1 MTRVLASP
9 EGAEMYRQLKN
20 ARVAEQFPD
29 SIRKFKQ
36 YVAAHVARNE
46 VGYEAA
52 AKAIATADPSLYARA
67 RLAGMQQI
75 DGMPCWLTQMG
86 LDRFGIVMT
95 AVWRAACDRTGLGN
109 AFKAARPSCG
119 VAAYYA
125 HDAKPGGS
133 DQKHDAVATD
143 IQITASTRSHG
154 RGLLQSCSDRTTF
167 RLFSNPYFHKN

>member
-1 MTRVLASP
+1 MRDAPRPPPLPQNALIYRGFSTAIFPSRRGISTGLVSKSSHPAAIALSLSLLMAFAVRAITGMRFVAGSALIRRVTSSPSISGSDPEAEAMTRVLASP

-75 DGMPCWLTQMG
+75 DGMPC
-86 LDRFGIVMT
+86 
-95 AVWRAACDRTGLGN
+95 
-109 AFKAARPSCG
+109 
-119 VAAYYA
+119 
-125 HDAKPGGS
+125 
-133 DQKHDAVATD
+133 
-143 IQITASTRSHG
+143 
-154 RGLLQSCSDRTTF
+154 
-167 RLFSNPYFHKN
+167 